1 MGAVTN
7 GLWYRA
13 ASVLALTLAA
23 VSIRAAGLE
32 GPGGGVMGWVE
43 DTRGAPVA
51 GAVISVFGKGVGG
64 TGLVTLTD
72 SAGRFFLPSLPAGSY
87 TVRAGGVGHLPAPA
101 RKITVLPNRDSTFTV
116 SLTPIGEDAATIKD
130 DRRGEETPNQR
141 ELTWLLRHKRRSVLE
156 TRNEGEAVE
165 EDAKT
170 QAEAPAPRLLA
181 SFHPDLMGSVELMAN
196 PSELGADQGAA
207 DDATALSI
215 LRLRG
220 KIAQSGHWSLGGLV
234 SESENTIWRMAA
246 EFVVTPEDGH
256 EVQVGTGYGARWRRT
271 LMASE
276 EDGRLDDRSVGAV
289 FVQDRWAMDDRLTAT
304 LGGRFTHIGFLSDSN
319 HFDPLFALEFRR
331 DDQTSVRGSVC
342 QRTLVPGGDLLTLS
356 TLATAPAVAY
366 AAMDVGLRPER
377 SVRMDMAVDQILGGT
392 RLTAHGFYEGIDD
405 QLENHFGPGGA
416 RTLRISNAGRV
427 TARGMGLS
435 VERRFGDA
443 VSGSMSYTF
452 GHSWRPEAT
461 PAADQPIRPWM
472 QEGDF
477 HDLVARVETVLEGT
491 DTRLVAYY
499 RLSHL
504 IPQRETPAAMTTR
517 ASRFDVQLSQGLPFL
532 GGLTRADWDL
542 LLAVRNLY
550 YEPSEGALLDEMTV
564 SNPPKRVLGGIAVR
578 F

>member
-1 MGAVTN
+1 MTN

-13 ASVLALTLAA
+13 ASVLSLLLAP
-23 VSIRAAGLE
+23 VSVLAAGLE
-32 GPGGGVMGWVE
+32 GAGGGGGVMGWVE
-43 DTRGAPVA
+43 DNRGAPVA

-64 TGLVTLTD
+64 SGLVTMSD

-116 SLTPIGEDAATIKD
+116 SLTPIGEDAAAAKED
-130 DRRGEETPNQR
+130 GRHEETPGPR

-156 TRNEGEAVE
+156 TRDAGEAVE
-165 EDAKT
+165 DGANT
-170 QAEAPAPRLLA
+170 QPGAPRLLA
-181 SFHPDLMGSVELMAN
+181 SFHPDLVGSVELVAN
-196 PSELGADQGAA
+196 PTELGSDAGAA
-207 DDATALSI
+207 DETAALSI

-220 KIAQSGHWSLGGLV
+220 RIAESGHWSLGGLV
-234 SESENTIWRMAA
+234 SESENAIWRMAA
-246 EFVVTPEDGH
+246 EFVLTPEDGH

-271 LMASE
+271 LIPGE
-276 EDGRLDDRSVGAV
+276 QDGRLDDRSVGAL
-289 FVQDRWAMDDRLTAT
+289 FVQDRWALDDRLTAT
-304 LGGRFTHIGFLSDSN
+304 LGGRFTHIGFLADSN
-319 HFDPLFALEFRR
+319 HLDPLLALEFRH
-331 DDQTSVRGSVC
+331 DDQTSLRGSVC
-342 QRTLVPGGDLLTLS
+342 HRTLVPGGDLLTLS

-366 AAMDVGLRPER
+366 AAMELGLRPER
-377 SVRMDMAVDQILGGT
+377 SVRVDVAVDQNLGAT
-392 RLTAHGFYEGIDD
+392 RLTAHTFYEGVDD
-405 QLENHFGPGGA
+405 QLDNRFAPDGGRA
-416 RTLRISNAGRV
+416 LRISNAGRV
-427 TARGMGLS
+427 TARGMGLA
-435 VERRFGDA
+435 VERRFGDSF
-443 VSGSMSYTF
+443 SGSMSYTF
-452 GHSWRPEAT
+452 GHSWRPGFTPPAEAL
-461 PAADQPIRPWM
+461 ARPWR

-504 IPQRETPAAMTTR
+504 VPVREAPAALTTR

-532 GGLTRADWDL
+532 ASLTRADWDL

-550 YEPSEGALLDEMTV
+550 YEPTEGALLDEMTV